1 MPYDLICSG
10 VFALISILSGQLSMT
25 LLGLPL
31 FLYNLNLYFVRKTAK
46 LHFVT
51 MRDFQP
57 LRQQVRRQLYGKTAY
72 YVVLFIAAVVMFII
86 SVVRVIHIII

>member
-1 MPYDLICSG
+1 
-10 VFALISILSGQLSMT
+10 
-25 LLGLPL
+25 
-31 FLYNLNLYFVRKTAK
+31 
-46 LHFVT
+46 